1 MTTTFDL
8 YKGKQ
13 SPNYTDFPK
22 LNVEVLP
29 DVRRCRECEGV
40 AAYNPNLGSWGEYEH
55 VDGDRGHRADPKLR
69 CRFCHNEDGVRYV
82 QYPWHDATECPR
94 CEGSSGYAVG
104 D

>member
-29 DVRRCRECEGV
+29 DVRRC
-40 AAYNPNLGSWGEYEH
+40 
-55 VDGDRGHRADPKLR
+55 
-69 CRFCHNEDGVRYV
+69 CRL
-82 QYPWHDATECPR
+82 
-94 CEGSSGYAVG
+94 
-104 D
+104 